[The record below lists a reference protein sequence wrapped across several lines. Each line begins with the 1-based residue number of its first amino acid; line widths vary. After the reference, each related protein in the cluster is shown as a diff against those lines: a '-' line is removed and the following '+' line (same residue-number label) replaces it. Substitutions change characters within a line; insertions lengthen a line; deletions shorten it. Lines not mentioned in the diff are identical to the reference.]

1 MDQSQLMILSGSQF
15 RGFDQY
21 MLYVFVALLESGVRR
36 TLSAELFSSPHS
48 PQ

>member
-1 MDQSQLMILSGSQF
+1 MDQSQLMILSGRQF

-36 TLSAELFSSPHS
+36 LCGALFFSA
-48 PQ
+48 